1 MAQPGSVP
9 EWGSGGP
16 GFESRHPDRSHR
28 VYRPGSELTADPAT
42 ALARLQSRIRACRR
56 CVAAGYIGHARPI
69 VAGTIRDRIA
79 IVGQAPGAV
88 ELAVGQ
94 PFSGRSGVEL
104 RRWLVEAGL
113 DEAHLPYRT
122 AITKCFPGKSA
133 TGSGDRRPSP
143 AEIALCAPWLEQ
155 ELALLRPRIVLL
167 VGGLAIERFW
177 GRIALEEAVGTSRSR
192 GGVTFIALP
201 HPSGASRWLNGPAH
215 RQLLKRA
222 LAKVRRAARRLDNAA
237 TAQTIRSRC

>member
-1 MAQPGSVP
+1 EVPGSN
-9 EWGSGGP
+9 P
-16 GFESRHPDRSHR
+16 GTPTVSLMFTREVSLHVRAEASL
-28 VYRPGSELTADPAT
+28 E
-42 ALARLQSRIRACRR
+42 RLHARIRVCTR
-56 CVAAGYIGHARPI
+56 CVDAGLLKHARPI
-69 VAGTIRDRIA
+69 VAGSILDRIA

-88 ELAVGQ
+88 ELSTGQ
-94 PFSGRSGVEL
+94 PFSGRSGAEL
-104 RRWLVEAGL
+104 RRWLARAGI
-113 DEAHLPYRT
+113 DEDHLPYRT

-133 TGSGDRRPSP
+133 AGGGDRRPSP
-143 AEIALCAPWLEQ
+143 AEIGLCAPWLQQ